1 MAHNTNRT
9 ATPLHREV
17 RLVQPIDVCAHTCI
31 HTHTHTHTHQH
42 ARTNTWTR
50 SSKLSNRAVRR
61 INPRRS
67 HRLWRDGFRSNLVK
81 SSSSLH
87 HFIKTIRRR
96 RVPSEKNASV
106 HDFSISAGD
115 GWPIFVSRTNNW
127 TSEQAVSSRKKIVL
141 RIKSNYFFKLKDLA
155 IYVYR

>member
-17 RLVQPIDVCAHTCI
+17 RLVQPIDVYAYTR
-31 HTHTHTHTHQH
+31 TYVNTHQH
-42 ARTNTWTR
+42 MHINTRTR

-67 HRLWRDGFRSNLVK
+67 HRLRRDGFRSNLVK

-96 RVPSEKNASV
+96 RAPSEKKNASV
-106 HDFSISAGD
+106 RDFSIPENRPAGD
-115 GWPIFVSRTNNW
+115 AVGRFLSPVRTAGR
-127 TSEQAVSSRKKIVL
+127 TSETYRRGKRSAASRKI
-141 RIKSNYFFKLKDLA
+141 
-155 IYVYR
+155 

>member
-17 RLVQPIDVCAHTCI
+17 RLVQPIDVYAHTRAY
-31 HTHTHTHTHQH
+31 THTHQH
-42 ARTNTWTR
+42 ARTNTRTR

-67 HRLWRDGFRSNLVK
+67 HRLRRDGFRSNLVK

-96 RVPSEKNASV
+96 RAQSEKNASV
-106 HDFSISAGD
+106 HDFSIPAAD
-115 GWPIFVSRTNNW
+115 GWPILVSRTNSR
-127 TSEQAVSSRKKIVL
+127 TSEQAVSSRKKIG
-141 RIKSNYFFKLKDLA
+141 RASHKI
-155 IYVYR
+155 